1 MDRFDAL
8 QTFIRVVDAGSF
20 SLAAERM
27 GTAKSAVSRRISDL
41 EAHLGVRLMNRTTR
55 SLSLTESGRTLYQR
69 ALRLVADLE
78 EAEATVSTHAAV
90 LKGSL
95 RIAAPLSFGLLHLG
109 PAINEFAGR
118 HPEVRLFID
127 FNDRLVDLVEEGFDL
142 AVRIARLQDSSLI
155 ARRITPVREVVCASP
170 AYLERHGK
178 PTTPDELEGH
188 VCLRYTNLPDA
199 SWQYRAPDGGSGAV
213 KLSTRLEANNGD
225 YLRDAAIAGI
235 GVVRLPTFIVYKAI
249 ESGDLV
255 PLLEEYSWS
264 DISAYAV
271 YPSARHL
278 SQRVR
283 AFVEFLQSRFGD
295 EPYWDRC
302 LKSRERNNGD

>member
-27 GTAKSAVSRRISDL
+27 NTAKSAVSRRVADL
-41 EAHLGVRLMNRTTR
+41 EAHLGVRLLNRTTR

-78 EAEATVSTHAAV
+78 EVEATLSTQATA

-109 PAINEFAGR
+109 PAINDFAAR

-127 FNDRLVDLVEEGFDL
+127 FNDRIVDLVEEGFDL
-142 AVRIARLQDSSLI
+142 AVRIARLADSSLI
-155 ARRITPVREVVCASP
+155 ARKLTPIREVVCASP
-170 AYLERHGK
+170 GYLQRHG
-178 PTTPDELEGH
+178 TPSTPRELEGH
-188 VCLRYTNLPDA
+188 VCLRYTNIPD
-199 SWQYRAPDGGSGAV
+199 SPWQYRAPDGSRGAV
-213 KLSTRLEANNGD
+213 KLDAWLEANNGD
-225 YLRDAAIAGI
+225 YLRDAAIAGF
-235 GVVRLPTFIVYKAI
+235 GVIRQPTFIVYQAI
-249 ESGDLV
+249 EAGDLV
-255 PLLEEYSWS
+255 PLLVDYAWS
-264 DISAYAV
+264 DINAYAF

-278 SQRVR
+278 SRRVR

-302 LKSRERNNGD
+302 LKSPG

>member
-20 SLAAERM
+20 TLAAERM
-27 GTAKSAVSRRISDL
+27 NTAKSMISRRISDL
-41 EAHLGVRLMNRTTR
+41 EAHLGVRLLNRTTR

-78 EAEATVSTHAAV
+78 EVEATLSTQAAG

-109 PAINEFAGR
+109 PAINDFAAR
-118 HPEVRLFID
+118 HPDVRLFID
-127 FNDRLVDLVEEGFDL
+127 FNDRMVDLVEEGFDL
-142 AVRIARLQDSSLI
+142 ALRISRLEDSSLI
-155 ARRITPVREVVCASP
+155 ARKLTPIREVVCASP
-170 AYLERHGK
+170 GYLERHGV
-178 PTTPDELEGH
+178 PTTPKELEDH
-188 VCLRYTNLPDA
+188 VCLRYTNVPD
-199 SWQYRAPDGGSGAV
+199 SPWQYRAPDGSRGAV
-213 KLSTRLEANNGD
+213 RIGARLEANNGD
-225 YLRDAAIAGI
+225 YLRDAAIAGF
-235 GVVRLPTFIVYKAI
+235 GVIRQPTFIVYKAI

-255 PLLEEYSWS
+255 PLLSDYSWS
-264 DISAYAV
+264 EIYAYAV

-278 SQRVR
+278 SRRVR

-302 LKSRERNNGD
+302 LESRA

>member
-27 GTAKSAVSRRISDL
+27 NTAKSAVSRRVADL
-41 EAHLGVRLMNRTTR
+41 EAHLGVRLLNRTTR

-69 ALRLVADLE
+69 AVRLVADLE
-78 EAEATVSTHAAV
+78 EVEATVSTQATA

-109 PAINEFAGR
+109 PAINEFAAR

-142 AVRIARLQDSSLI
+142 AVRIARLADSSLI
-155 ARRITPVREVVCASP
+155 ARKLTPVREVVCASP
-170 AYLERHGK
+170 AYLQRHG
-178 PTTPDELEGH
+178 TPSTPQELEGH
-188 VCLRYTNLPDA
+188 VCLRYTNIPD
-199 SWQYRAPDGGSGAV
+199 SPWQYRAPDGSRGAV
-213 KLSTRLEANNGD
+213 KLGTWIEANNGD
-225 YLRDAAIAGI
+225 YLRDAAIAGF
-235 GVVRLPTFIVYKAI
+235 GVIRQPTFIVYKAI
-249 ESGDLV
+249 EAGDLV
-255 PLLEEYSWS
+255 PLLVDYTWS
-264 DISAYAV
+264 DINAYAV

-278 SQRVR
+278 SSRVR

-302 LKSRERNNGD
+302 LRSPA

>member
-27 GTAKSAVSRRISDL
+27 NTAKSAVSRRVADL
-41 EAHLGVRLMNRTTR
+41 EAHLGVRLLNRTTR

-78 EAEATVSTHAAV
+78 EVEATLSTQATA

-109 PAINEFAGR
+109 PAINDFAAR

-127 FNDRLVDLVEEGFDL
+127 FNDRIVDLVEEGFDL
-142 AVRIARLQDSSLI
+142 AVRIARLADSSLI
-155 ARRITPVREVVCASP
+155 ARKLTPIREVVCASP
-170 AYLERHGK
+170 GYLQRHG
-178 PTTPDELEGH
+178 TPSTPRELEGH
-188 VCLRYTNLPDA
+188 VCLRYTNIPD
-199 SWQYRAPDGGSGAV
+199 SPWQYRAPDGSRGAV
-213 KLSTRLEANNGD
+213 KLDAWLEANNGD
-225 YLRDAAIAGI
+225 YLRDAAIAGF
-235 GVVRLPTFIVYKAI
+235 GVIRQPTFIVYQAI
-249 ESGDLV
+249 EAGDLV
-255 PLLEEYSWS
+255 PLLVDYAWS
-264 DISAYAV
+264 DINAYAV

-278 SQRVR
+278 SRRVR

-302 LKSRERNNGD
+302 LKSPG

>member
-27 GTAKSAVSRRISDL
+27 NTAKSAVSRRVADL
-41 EAHLGVRLMNRTTR
+41 EAHLGVRLLNRTTR

-78 EAEATVSTHAAV
+78 EVEATLSTQATA

-109 PAINEFAGR
+109 PAINDFAAR

-127 FNDRLVDLVEEGFDL
+127 FNDRIVDLVEEGFDL
-142 AVRIARLQDSSLI
+142 AVRIARLADSSLI
-155 ARRITPVREVVCASP
+155 ARKLTPIREVVCASP
-170 AYLERHGK
+170 GYLQRHG
-178 PTTPDELEGH
+178 TPSTPRELEGH
-188 VCLRYTNLPDA
+188 VCLRYTNIPD
-199 SWQYRAPDGGSGAV
+199 SPWQYRAPDGSRGAV
-213 KLSTRLEANNGD
+213 KLDAWLEANNGD
-225 YLRDAAIAGI
+225 YLRDAAIAGF
-235 GVVRLPTFIVYKAI
+235 GVIRQPTFIVYQAI
-249 ESGDLV
+249 EAGDLV
-255 PLLEEYSWS
+255 PLLVDYAWS
-264 DISAYAV
+264 DINAYAF

-278 SQRVR
+278 SRRVR

-302 LKSRERNNGD
+302 LRSPA

>member
-27 GTAKSAVSRRISDL
+27 NTAKSAVSRRVADL
-41 EAHLGVRLMNRTTR
+41 EAHLGVRLLNRTTR

-78 EAEATVSTHAAV
+78 EVEATLSTQATA

-95 RIAAPLSFGLLHLG
+95 RIAAPLSFGLLHLS
-109 PAINEFAGR
+109 PAINDFAAR

-127 FNDRLVDLVEEGFDL
+127 FNDRIVDLVEEGFDL
-142 AVRIARLQDSSLI
+142 AVRIARLADSSLI
-155 ARRITPVREVVCASP
+155 ARKLTPIREVVCASP
-170 AYLERHGK
+170 GYLQRHG
-178 PTTPDELEGH
+178 TPSTPRELEGH
-188 VCLRYTNLPDA
+188 VCLRYTNIPD
-199 SWQYRAPDGGSGAV
+199 SPWQYRAPDGSRGAV
-213 KLSTRLEANNGD
+213 KLDAWLEANNGD
-225 YLRDAAIAGI
+225 YLRDAAIAGF
-235 GVVRLPTFIVYKAI
+235 GVIRQPTFIVYQAI
-249 ESGDLV
+249 EAGDLV
-255 PLLEEYSWS
+255 PLLVDYAWS
-264 DISAYAV
+264 DINAYAF

-278 SQRVR
+278 SRRVR

-302 LKSRERNNGD
+302 LKSPG